1 MSRIYDELL
10 ECNKTHEIT
19 LRILQIIVIC
29 HEKIRTS
36 RKTYQNETNTKTQ
49 NQKFKQ
55 NSNLNDLF

>member
-29 HEKIRTS
+29 HEKLELQEKRI
-36 RKTYQNETNTKTQ
+36 KMKPIP
-49 NQKFKQ
+49 KLKIK
-55 NSNLNDLF
+55 NLNKIQI